1 MRKIVDRARRIN
13 LRVSGRGDGKDSK
26 TERNPFHDVEDFED
40 AFGNAWRAGRI
51 SRRKFPGT

>member
-26 TERNPFHDVEDFED
+26 TERNPFHNVED
-40 AFGNAWRAGRI
+40 
-51 SRRKFPGT
+51 